1 MSSALR
7 NFIVTFFLFL
17 IIFGIG
23 GHVLATNVIPSIINS
38 EANADSSDDKDAPD
52 NIGNENENL
61 SDGFL
66 SDEDNSINN
75 DFNNNE
81 ASDTYTIAFFGLGI
95 DEELVEIYMIH
106 VNKDYKTS
114 TSVSIP
120 GSSTAEVGGFTF
132 EELYRKNG
140 ADFLVNK
147 LLYLTGYTIDDY
159 ACLKA
164 VDRNGRGHSITDLSK
179 RYSFNYRVNEAFEY
193 PDPSYESYREQLEND
208 EIKQDEESEET
219 SSDESMEPVIRNE
232 YFTVDPGNYALHG
245 ITNGI
250 NNYAIL
256 LDSEYN
262 PNAYTIYE
270 DFFKRIVNNLSSKD
284 NLDDQVALF
293 RCFDDKTFSVDS
305 YANTDVA
312 GYLFKYNNQQVSC
325 NCEKISDWDNLKS
338 ILKAKEKGVTE

>member
-7 NFIVTFFLFL
+7 NFIVTFILFL

-23 GHVLATNVIPSIINS
+23 GHVLATNVIPSIISS
-38 EANADSSDDKDAPD
+38 EANADSSDDNTD
-52 NIGNENENL
+52 NNENVNLPEENL
-61 SDGFL
+61 SD
-66 SDEDNSINN
+66 ENNSTN
-75 DFNNNE
+75 DDFD
-81 ASDTYTIAFFGLGI
+81 SSKICDTYTIAFFGLGVN
-95 DEELVEIYMIH
+95 EELVEIYLIH
-106 VNKDYKTS
+106 INKDYKTS

-120 GSSTAEVGGFTF
+120 GSSTAEVGGFSF
-132 EELYRKNG
+132 EDLYRKNG
-140 ADFLVNK
+140 AEFLVNK

-179 RYSFNYRVNEAFEY
+179 RYTFNYRVNEAFEY
-193 PDPSYESYREQLEND
+193 PDPSYESYREQMENN
-208 EIKQDEESEET
+208 EVLSDEESDEVSSEEST
-219 SSDESMEPVIRNE
+219 EPIIRNE
-232 YFTVDPGNYALHG
+232 YFSVEPGNYALHG

-262 PNAYTIYE
+262 PNAYAIYE

-284 NLDDQVALF
+284 SIDDQAALF
-293 RCFDDKTFSVDS
+293 RCFDNKTFSVDN
-305 YANTDVA
+305 YAGTDVA
-312 GYLFKYNNQQVSC
+312 NYLFKYNNQQISC
-325 NCEKISDWDNLKS
+325 DCEKISDWDNLRT